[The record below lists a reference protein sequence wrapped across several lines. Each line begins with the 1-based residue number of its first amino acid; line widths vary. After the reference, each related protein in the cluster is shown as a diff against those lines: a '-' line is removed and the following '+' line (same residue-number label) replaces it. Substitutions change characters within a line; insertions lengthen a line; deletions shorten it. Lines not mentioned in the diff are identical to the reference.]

1 MLPAH
6 HTSSMKERE
15 LLWQSGRQDTNFK
28 SGDRFAAAT
37 VMTTSFIPTRSGDGA
52 FVLEFGLLQY
62 TLVAT
67 FFSARSA
74 TILGAKIGPRP
85 PGFTPRGKGR
95 EVCSQS
101 RWGN

>member
-6 HTSSMKERE
+6 HTSPKKKERK
-15 LLWQSGRQDTNFK
+15 LLRQAGRQDTNFK

-37 VMTTSFIPTRSGDGA
+37 VMTTRFIPTRSGDGA
-52 FVLEFGLLQY
+52 FVLEFGLVQY

-74 TILGAKIGPRP
+74 MILEAKIG
-85 PGFTPRGKGR
+85 
-95 EVCSQS
+95 SQAAA
-101 RWGN
+101 